1 MKTIYLIRHS
11 NQYKNINYQN
21 DSLDEYTK
29 NILIPLSSEGEQTAK
44 KIADKY
50 FSNNINYLC
59 SSEYSRAINT
69 AKYISS
75 NNNIPINIFSE
86 FNERNLGETE
96 NITEQ
101 FWLQQLKNEDTKT
114 SNGESQKEVRNRM
127 LKGIKKVLENIK
139 DNESAVIVS
148 HATAITFL
156 LMNWCELINATL
168 EGKKR
173 HLKYKSKTII
183 NDSFKTP
190 EIFKLTFK
198 TNKEI
203 VDICRI

>member
-44 KIADKY
+44 KIADQY

>member
-29 NILIPLSSEGEQTAK
+29 NILIHLSSEGEQTDK

>member
-11 NQYKNINYQN
+11 NQYKNIYYQN
-21 DSLDEYTK
+21 SLLDEYTK
-29 NILIPLSSEGEQTAK
+29 NILIPLSSEGEQIAK

-148 HATAITFL
+148 HASAITFL